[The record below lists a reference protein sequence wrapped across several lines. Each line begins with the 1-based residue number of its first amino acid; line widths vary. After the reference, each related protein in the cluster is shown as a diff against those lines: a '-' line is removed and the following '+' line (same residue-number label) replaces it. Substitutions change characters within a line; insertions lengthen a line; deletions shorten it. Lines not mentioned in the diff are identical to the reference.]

1 MAVTTGAAAS
11 AVARRVRLVRAGTGA
26 TLWVPEDTVSADAV
40 GSTQATYTVKVSGE
54 DTGGSLSV
62 VEASIP
68 PGSGPPPH
76 VHPDADEAYFV
87 QSGVLEVL
95 DGEETLHVEAG
106 DFVFIP
112 KGTRHRFINRWT
124 HPARLLF
131 LFTPA
136 GFERLF
142 FEVGTPAVAGV
153 PAPTVSPEDVVK
165 AAAVAPKY
173 FEPERHRER

>member
-1 MAVTTGAAAS
+1 MAITAGSASS
-11 AVARRVRLVRAGTGA
+11 AVRRGVRLIRAGTGA
-26 TLWVPEDTVSADAV
+26 TLWVPEDTENPDAV

-62 VEASIP
+62 VEASVP

-95 DGEETLHVEAG
+95 DGEETLSVEAG

-112 KGTRHRFINRWT
+112 KGTRHRFINRGA

-142 FEVGTPAVAGV
+142 FEVGTPAVPGV
-153 PAPTVSPEDVVK
+153 PAPTVTPEDVAK
-165 AAAVAPKY
+165 AAAIAPKY
-173 FEPERHRER
+173 FAPSQGSTR